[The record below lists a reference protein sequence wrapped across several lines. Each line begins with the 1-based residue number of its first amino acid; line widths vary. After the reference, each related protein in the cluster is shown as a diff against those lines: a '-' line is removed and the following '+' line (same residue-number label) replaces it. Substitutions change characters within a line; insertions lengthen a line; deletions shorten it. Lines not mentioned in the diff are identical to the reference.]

1 MKALAIEVLRRHD
14 TAERWPFSMA
24 WAIFKNVTC
33 VQCGEREALVFI
45 RRRGEGGEGCDMAL
59 CESCAK
65 GRGISA
71 GKGSLELSIDDLI
84 GDSLES
90 PPGPGSGAFCPS
102 CGLDVATLRREGRL
116 GCAGCA
122 DAFFDEI
129 SKAVGRGT
137 AGRPREPAIGRG
149 FAASA
154 FTDPEPARLRSEL
167 EAAIASEDYEKA
179 ARLRD
184 ELALSDFGAAAPPEP
199 PSFSADFAYDPR
211 AFLGAEGAEDDVAL
225 SSSAIV
231 YRDIADLPFPGSP
244 RGPSSPSR
252 AALLEKILSYGR
264 WRSATMA
271 ELGPVARRSLS
282 ERGIVP
288 RGYAADDE
296 AVLLSSAS
304 RGVFA
309 LLDEGDHLRVRSVH
323 PGLDARGALG
333 QALALADRLETDLG
347 FARKDG
353 IGWICSR
360 VSDCGL
366 ACSVS
371 ATMHIPAI
379 VAAGMRDRLFR
390 SLMSDGVSIRGS
402 YSSGEESAGS
412 VYELSVDPSGA
423 SSIDELAGGLDS
435 AAAKV
440 IAAERRAREEIAEK
454 GRDAL
459 VDAEGRAFGIAR
471 HCRLLGA
478 DEAASVLSVLRL
490 AALRASLS
498 GADHRI
504 IGSLLPALGPGSVAL
519 SSGLREIPPAAT
531 LDFLRARIVKDA
543 LALAEYRVEEGA

>member
-1 MKALAIEVLRRHD
+1 
-14 TAERWPFSMA
+14 
-24 WAIFKNVTC
+24 
-33 VQCGEREALVFI
+33 
-45 RRRGEGGEGCDMAL
+45 MAL

-90 PPGPGSGAFCPS
+90 PPGPGAGAFCPS

-129 SKAVGRGT
+129 SKAVGRRT
-137 AGRPREPAIGRG
+137 AGRPRELAIEKGL
-149 FAASA
+149 AASI
-154 FTDPEPARLRSEL
+154 FPDPEPARLRSEL
-167 EAAIASEDYEKA
+167 EAAVASEDYEKA

-184 ELALSDFGAAAPPEP
+184 ELALRDFGAAALPGEL
-199 PSFSADFAYDPR
+199 SSSAGFAYDPR
-211 AFLGAEGAEDDVAL
+211 AFLGAEGAEDDVVL
-225 SSSAIV
+225 RSSAEV

-244 RGPSSPSR
+244 RGPAAPSR
-252 AALLEKILSYGR
+252 AVLLEKILSYGR

-288 RGYAADDE
+288 RGYAADDD
-296 AVLLSSAS
+296 AVLLSSVPP
-304 RGVFA
+304 GVFA

-323 PGLDARGALG
+323 PGLDAGAALG
-333 QALALADRLETDLG
+333 RALAFADRVGADLH

-353 IGWICSR
+353 IGWICAR

-366 ACSVS
+366 ACAVS

-423 SSIDELAGGLDS
+423 DSAGELADGLDA

-440 IAAERRAREEIAEK
+440 IAAERRARAELAER
-454 GRDAL
+454 GRDSL

-490 AALRASLS
+490 AALRASLA
-498 GADHRI
+498 GVDHRV
-504 IGSLLPALGPGSVAL
+504 IGSLIPALGPGSVAL